1 MGTKK
6 ISEDVLTIK
15 LLKAHT
21 LIQVEEQIRKVSQ
34 STAKDLDVWLARDLG
49 PKLFKDTRIVC
60 LLAAAASRG
69 MRIRVIDWYT
79 DVVGEF
85 TASTTDR
92 FGTTLEGIASL
103 EYATN
108 IVNSQKTSIDDL
120 IRHLKRVIIEKDG
133 IKTPEKTSGQA
144 LTFCA
149 FDPDE
154 PIPLGFVGFDLKSTF
169 MSKFREYRRN
179 CFEVGAGAGFSD
191 RIPPDVDNQLAA
203 FAYEIWQNSF
213 QHGRLDRLNK
223 DIAGVRY
230 LRIQKHVDYSKAM
243 FLERAT
249 GFAELQ
255 SYLDREIQGTK
266 AFTFYEVTIA
276 DNGLGI
282 VERFLATRP
291 DHGQGKLARDA
302 ANALIN
308 LIIDQAL
315 SSKLSQS
322 GAGHGLEQAIEA
334 VRKLRGFISV
344 RSGNSW
350 LYQAF
355 HHDVVGREGSQL
367 LNVDCTSAL
376 ASVGTQINLLFPLTD
391 TSKR

>member
-1 MGTKK
+1 MNTKK
-6 ISEDVLTIK
+6 TSADVLTIK
-15 LLKAHT
+15 LIKAHT
-21 LIQVEEQIRKVSQ
+21 LIQVEEQIRKVSE
-34 STAKDLDVWLARDLG
+34 STVKDLDVWLARDLG

-79 DVVGEF
+79 DIDGEF
-85 TASTTDR
+85 TESTTDR

-108 IVNSQKTSIDDL
+108 IVDSQKVSIDDL
-120 IRHLKRVIIEKDG
+120 IRHLKRAIIEKEG
-133 IKTPEKTSGQA
+133 IKTPDKTSGQA

-154 PIPLGFVGFDLKSTF
+154 PIPLGFVGFDSKSRF
-169 MSKFREYRRN
+169 MSKFREYRRT
-179 CFEVGAGAGFSD
+179 CFEVGSGAGFSE
-191 RIPPDVDNQLAA
+191 RVPPDVDDQLAA
-203 FAYEIWQNSF
+203 FAYELWQNSF

-223 DIAGVRY
+223 DIAGMRY
-230 LRIQKHVDYSKAM
+230 LRIQKHVDYNKTL

-255 SYLDREIQGTK
+255 SYLDREIQGRE

-291 DHGQGKLARDA
+291 EYGQGQLTRDA
-302 ANALIN
+302 PNELIN

-322 GAGHGLEQAIEA
+322 GAGHGLELAIDA

-344 RSGNSW
+344 RTGNSW

-355 HHDVVGREGSQL
+355 HHHEDDREGSQL
-367 LNVDCTSAL
+367 LNVDCPSPL
-376 ASVGTQINLLFPLTD
+376 APVGTQINLLFPLTD
-391 TSKR
+391 TSKQ

>member
-1 MGTKK
+1 
-6 ISEDVLTIK
+6 LTIK

-21 LIQVEEQIRKVSQ
+21 LIQVEEQIREVSQ

-69 MRIRVIDWYT
+69 MRVRVIDWYT
-79 DVVGEF
+79 DVAGEF

-103 EYATN
+103 EYATS
-108 IVNSQKTSIDDL
+108 IVNSQRTSIDDL
-120 IRHLKRVIIEKDG
+120 IRHLKRAIIEKEG

-154 PIPLGFVGFDLKSTF
+154 PIPLGFVGFDSKSTF
-169 MSKFREYRRN
+169 MGKFREYRRN
-179 CFEVGAGAGFSD
+179 CFEVGSGAGFSD
-191 RIPPDVDNQLAA
+191 RIPADVDGQLAA
-203 FAYEIWQNSF
+203 FAYEIWQNGL
-213 QHGRLDRLNK
+213 QHGRLDRLNQ
-223 DIAGVRY
+223 DIVGMRY
-230 LRIQKHVDYSKAM
+230 LRIQKHVDYNKAA

-291 DHGQGKLARDA
+291 EYGQGKLTRDA
-302 ANALIN
+302 VNALIN

-315 SSKLSQS
+315 SSKLSHS
-322 GAGHGLEQAIEA
+322 GAGHGLELAIDA

-355 HHDVVGREGSQL
+355 HHHAVGREGSQL

-376 ASVGTQINLLFPLTD
+376 ASVGTQINLLFPLTE
-391 TSKR
+391 TSKQ